1 MSLQM
6 KHKNYACSDLHGN
19 YKLWRKIMDFIAPT
33 DTLYCLGDVID
44 RGSDGIK
51 ILDEILEDPRVILL
65 KGNHED
71 MLTICIP
78 EFLEG
83 DFTNLFWWAGNGG
96 GATYEAL
103 SYKTKEQQLELVK
116 KLKKL
121 PTNLWFNSV
130 NGHSIFLSHAGTDL
144 RFTER
149 ELILKGR
156 QDPYIWDRGHFYA
169 PKPDMS
175 NTYQIHGHTPV
186 QLLSEEYLCINRTDD
201 VLTYCD
207 GHKIDIDL
215 GTAWT
220 NRAALI
226 DLDTFEIKYFEV

>member
-1 MSLQM
+1 MS
-6 KHKNYACSDLHGN
+6 NYACADLHGN
-19 YKLWRKIMDFIAPT
+19 YKIWEKIKNYCKLE
-33 DTLYCLGDVID
+33 DTIYCLGDVID
-44 RGSDGIK
+44 RGAEGIK
-51 ILDEILEDPRVILL
+51 ILEEMFNDPRVILL

-71 MLTICIP
+71 ILTICVP

-83 DFTNLFWWAGNGG
+83 DFTNMFWWYGNGG
-96 GATYEAL
+96 NATYAAL
-103 SYKTKEQQLELVK
+103 SYKTNEEQLELVN
-116 KLKKL
+116 KLKSL
-121 PTNLWFNSV
+121 PTNIWFNSER
-130 NGHSIFLSHAGTDL
+130 GHSIFLSHAGTDL
-144 RFTER
+144 AFSEE

-156 QDPYIWDRGHFYA
+156 DDPYLWDRKHFFA
-169 PKPDMS
+169 PHPANMEII
-175 NTYQIHGHTPV
+175 YQVHGHTPV
-186 QLLSEEYLCINRTDD
+186 QLLSEEYLWIPRTDD